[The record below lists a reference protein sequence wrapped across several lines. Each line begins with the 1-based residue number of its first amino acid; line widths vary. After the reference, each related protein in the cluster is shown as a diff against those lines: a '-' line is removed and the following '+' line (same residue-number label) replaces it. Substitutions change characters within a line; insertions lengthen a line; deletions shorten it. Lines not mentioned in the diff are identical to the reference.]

1 MDSRVSFADIRLGD
15 LAAQLADPA
24 HVSGG
29 GVAAAASASLAG
41 GLAELVVTLSLR
53 RRANQAD
60 RAALLTDAERLRALR
75 IELFHAADR
84 DAAAFADL
92 MDAQRAA
99 TASGNRHGY
108 RVSLT
113 EAAVSPIDLAELA
126 LEVAEIAERRTPN
139 APRFAASD
147 LTASVAMCRG
157 AVEAAL
163 ATAQI
168 NIALLVDERDP
179 DLHTLAA
186 ELRARC
192 RGLDERLHR
201 LTRNLRSSV
210 EHRS

>member
-1 MDSRVSFADIRLGD
+1 MDSSVSFADIRLGE

-24 HVSGG
+24 RLSGG
-29 GVAAAASASLAG
+29 GVAAAASAALAG

-53 RRANQAD
+53 RRANQAE
-60 RAALLTDAERLRALR
+60 RAALLTDAARLRALR
-75 IELFHAADR
+75 IDLLQAADR
-84 DAAAFADL
+84 DAAAFANL

-99 TASGNRHGY
+99 AASGNRLSY
-108 RVSLT
+108 RAALT

-126 LEVAEIAERRTPN
+126 LEVAEIAARRTPN

-168 NIALLVDERDP
+168 NIALLTDEQDAG
-179 DLHTLAA
+179 LHTLAA

-201 LTRNLRSSV
+201 VTRNLRSSV